1 MPNQWLS
8 ARQIRDSLDR
18 LKRVHPYFGM
28 TFLAF
33 KAGRLP
39 VGSQTDLNF
48 SSVMRDFL
56 QKYYKPSKSYS
67 GYYNPFITSNP
78 SNRWVTHKYPSGA
91 LQRITVDT
99 FGAAILHTKKGTQW
113 GWRPNYVEVLL
124 GLQTHSATAPIPIL
138 HLAVWLY
145 RNDAYTTAATL
156 IDRFLYE
163 FHIHPDEHGLFNL
176 ETVEHLSTSPHRLPD
191 RMLFRTIGWPP
202 GESHGDS
209 ITIRSLQ
216 MREVGPA
223 LALHYRATPRLN
235 LITGDNSLG
244 KTFLLDCAWWA
255 ITGAWNQYPAEPRR
269 DARRSLPRM
278 KFSLNASGRQ
288 RDFAFKYSFD
298 RQSWLPVTSASERLG
313 GLAIYCRHDG
323 SYVIWDPASSG
334 KSTPESHSVTIAL
347 DRSSLWHGK
356 FSVNDQGQRISICNG
371 LLSDWVDWQ
380 TRSSRFDEIFGAFVQ
395 CLHTLSPPGG
405 QQLEVDEPTQMPGD
419 EREMPALRMPYGSI
433 PFVHSSAGVQ
443 RIVGLVYVIIWTW
456 FRHQRQAKMAGRN
469 PQDRL
474 VLIVDEIEAH
484 LHPRWQRSI
493 VPSLLSAVD
502 ALAGELTTQL
512 HIATHAPLVLAST
525 EPIFDQENDSL
536 HHLTLDD
543 DYVDVERFDFAKFG
557 SVDSWL
563 RSDIFGL
570 AHARS
575 IRAELAIERAK
586 ALQLSSIPD
595 TAEVIATDEELGRV
609 LRDDDDFWPRWRYFA
624 KAHSRGTQ

>member
-1 MPNQWLS
+1 M
-8 ARQIRDSLDR
+8 
-18 LKRVHPYFGM
+18 
-28 TFLAF
+28 
-33 KAGRLP
+33 
-39 VGSQTDLNF
+39 
-48 SSVMRDFL
+48 
-56 QKYYKPSKSYS
+56 
-67 GYYNPFITSNP
+67 
-78 SNRWVTHKYPSGA
+78 
-91 LQRITVDT
+91 
-99 FGAAILHTKKGTQW
+99 
-113 GWRPNYVEVLL
+113 
-124 GLQTHSATAPIPIL
+124 
-138 HLAVWLY
+138 
-145 RNDAYTTAATL
+145 
-156 IDRFLYE
+156 
-163 FHIHPDEHGLFNL
+163 
-176 ETVEHLSTSPHRLPD
+176 
-191 RMLFRTIGWPP
+191 
-202 GESHGDS
+202 
-209 ITIRSLQ
+209 
-216 MREVGPA
+216 
-223 LALHYRATPRLN
+223 
-235 LITGDNSLG
+235 
-244 KTFLLDCAWWA
+244 
-255 ITGAWNQYPAEPRR
+255 
-269 DARRSLPRM
+269 
-278 KFSLNASGRQ
+278 
-288 RDFAFKYSFD
+288 
-298 RQSWLPVTSASERLG
+298 
-313 GLAIYCRHDG
+313 
-323 SYVIWDPASSG
+323 
-334 KSTPESHSVTIAL
+334 TIAL

-586 ALQLSSIPD
+586 ALQLSSTPD
-595 TAEVIATDEELGRV
+595 TAEVIATDKELGRV

>member
-1 MPNQWLS
+1 MPNHWLS
-8 ARQIRDSLDR
+8 AHQIRESLDR

-33 KAGRLP
+33 KARRLP
-39 VGSQTDLNF
+39 VGNQTDLNF
-48 SSVMRDFL
+48 SSTMRDFL
-56 QKYYKPSKSYS
+56 QKHYKPSKSYS

-99 FGAAILHTKKGTQW
+99 FGSAILHTKKGSKW
-113 GWRPNYVEVLL
+113 GWRPNYVDILL
-124 GLQTHSATAPIPIL
+124 GLQTRAHTAPIPVL
-138 HLAVWLY
+138 HLAAWLY
-145 RNDAYTTAATL
+145 RNDPYSTPTIL
-156 IDRFLYE
+156 IDQFLHE
-163 FHIHPDEHGLFNL
+163 FHIHPEEHGLFNL
-176 ETVEHLSTSPHRLPD
+176 ETVEHLSTSSHRLPD
-191 RMLFRTIGWPP
+191 RTLFRTIGWPP

-209 ITIRSLQ
+209 ITIRSLD

-269 DARRSLPRM
+269 DARRSLPRIR
-278 KFSLNASGRQ
+278 FSLNASGRQ
-288 RDFAFKYSFD
+288 RDFAFKYTFD
-298 RQSWLPVTSASERLG
+298 QQSWLPVTSVSERLG

-334 KSTPESHSVTIAL
+334 KSIRDPHSVTIAL

-356 FSVNDQGQRISICNG
+356 SGLNDQGQRVSICNG

-405 QQLEVDEPTQMPGD
+405 QQLDVDEPTQMPGD
-419 EREMPALRMPYGSI
+419 EREMPALRMPYGTI

-474 VLIVDEIEAH
+474 VLIVDEIDSH
-484 LHPRWQRSI
+484 LHPHWQRSI

-512 HIATHAPLVLAST
+512 HIATHSPLVLAST
-525 EPIFDQENDSL
+525 EPIFDHENDSL
-536 HHLTLDD
+536 HHLALND
-543 DYVDVERFDFAKFG
+543 DYVDIERFDFAKFG
-557 SVDSWL
+557 TVDSWL
-563 RSDIFGL
+563 RSEIFGL

-575 IRAELAIERAK
+575 IRAEVAIERAK
-586 ALQLSSIPD
+586 ALQLSSNPEP
-595 TAEVIATDEELGRV
+595 AEVIATDEELGRV

-624 KAHSRGTQ
+624 KTHSGGTQ